1 MFKFLKQHWIMSLIG
16 ILILSIALITII
28 YSVVT
33 KEGDNGFMEATI
45 DKTDIPLSCIYSDN
59 AEDEIIHY
67 ENARNELNSK
77 IGIEIFGPCR
87 PWLLSNPFPQK
98 PISKGIIINIG
109 YPPSNEK
116 DDEVIVSDP
125 FDPKCGGSTLI
136 FPDLTE
142 KHIYGSIIYISP
154 DIDNNLKNKVWLH
167 ELCHA
172 IGLAHDRI
180 KDSIMYPVLLDRTN
194 ELTDKD
200 NKRVRNLLQ

>member
-1 MFKFLKQHWIMSLIG
+1 MLKFLKQHWIMSLISLLV
-16 ILILSIALITII
+16 LIVASITII
-28 YSVVT
+28 YSIIT
-33 KEGDNGFMEATI
+33 KEGDNGFLEATI

-59 AEDEIIHY
+59 LEDEIIHY

-87 PWLLSNPFPQK
+87 PWLLTTPFPQK
-98 PISKGIIINIG
+98 PISKGILINIG
-109 YPPSNEK
+109 YPSFNYKDNEV
-116 DDEVIVSDP
+116 VISDP

-136 FPDLTE
+136 FPDIAE

-154 DIDNNLKNKVWLH
+154 DIDDNLKNKVWLH

-180 KDSIMYPVLLDRTN
+180 KDSIMYPILLDRAN

-200 NKRVRNLLQ
+200 TEKIRKLLK